1 MDGCG
6 EVGEAG
12 WKRQVVVRDLNN
24 GVEEDATAWTRPD
37 VHPRL
42 SQYRPEISFREDDE
56 TYRNTLER
64 STSHH
69 AHITLFMDE
78 ELGRHLDV

>member
-1 MDGCG
+1 MEEEGGAERVVGLDGCG

-12 WKRQVVVRDLNN
+12 WKRQVVVRDLKS

-42 SQYRPEISFREDDE
+42 SQYRPHAERK
-56 TYRNTLER
+56 TRHTVTL
-64 STSHH
+64 SKGLQVT
-69 AHITLFMDE
+69 TLT
-78 ELGRHLDV
+78 